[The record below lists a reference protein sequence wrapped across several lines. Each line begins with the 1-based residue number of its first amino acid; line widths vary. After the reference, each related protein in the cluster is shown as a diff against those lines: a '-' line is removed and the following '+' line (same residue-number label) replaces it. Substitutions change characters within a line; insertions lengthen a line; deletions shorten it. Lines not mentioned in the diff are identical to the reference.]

1 MTTTGAYVV
10 QFTVTK
16 MSSGVGTLRAS
27 IGGDY
32 YWEKTYT
39 ADTAAARTYSFV
51 TNSPSTTPTLT
62 FTATRSSGVF
72 SVTIDNVYVYGYQ
85 GLVVSEAFPSEETG
99 LKTIITLEQT
109 AA

>member
-1 MTTTGAYVV
+1 
-10 QFTVTK
+10 
-16 MSSGVGTLRAS
+16 
-27 IGGDY
+27 
-32 YWEKTYT
+32 
-39 ADTAAARTYSFV
+39 
-51 TNSPSTTPTLT
+51 
-62 FTATRSSGVF
+62 VF